1 MDIHVGAE
9 LARAR
14 RARGLSRGE
23 ISNRTNIGMNDLAA
37 IEDNHLERLP
47 SLSLRG
53 WIAAYAAAVELD
65 TDDVTDRYL
74 AQIGAEQRVDV
85 LADSQWT
92 IDAFPTEASLRDPV
106 VASSVP
112 LSPTE
117 AAPTVVSAPMR
128 GPESIESTA
137 WIDGLNAIAETDFD
151 PSILADHS
159 RIFGPD
165 LPAPPT
171 AHPWYR
177 SPERHRYGGMALVAL
192 TAAASGFLLAEYS
205 HRWGL
210 AVPVSQVA
218 STQRNGP
225 QASNPARNAAAA
237 RRGESTGHVVALAP
251 VASGDTTGAARVSE
265 TSGVP
270 PTEGASVPPREP
282 ETSTVSDGSERP
294 TTSRDAQRVT
304 GSTPTARRPA
314 PAQRRTNPS
323 AENLSGWWSVTNR
336 VESTAYRPYENLN
349 LGYRVKLTQNG
360 DQISGTGLKW
370 MENGRQLPRSQRTPI
385 AVNGTVEERQLVLQ
399 FTEHGTRRTSA
410 GKFMYVMSDTGVLE
424 GSFTSDVALS
434 KGSSRA
440 RRMESDE

>member
-1 MDIHVGAE
+1 MHVGAE

-14 RARGLSRGE
+14 RARGLSREE
-23 ISNRTNIGMNDLAA
+23 ISNRTNIDINHLAA

-47 SLSLRG
+47 RLSLRG

-92 IDAFPTEASLRDPV
+92 IDAFPTEASELEPA
-106 VASSVP
+106 VAASVP
-112 LSPTE
+112 SSPTE
-117 AAPTVVSAPMR
+117 ASTVASAPIR

-137 WIDGLNAIAETDFD
+137 WIDGLNMVAETDFD
-151 PSILADHS
+151 PPTLADHS
-159 RIFGPD
+159 RIFGPE

-171 AHPWYR
+171 AHPWSR

-192 TAAASGFLLAEYS
+192 IAAASGFLLAEYS

-210 AVPVSQVA
+210 AVPFSQVA

-225 QASNPARNAAAA
+225 QASNPASNAAAT
-237 RRGESTGHVVALAP
+237 RRGESTGDVVALAP
-251 VASGDTTGAARVSE
+251 VASGDTTGAGRVSE
-265 TSGVP
+265 TSGGP
-270 PTEGASVPPREP
+270 PAEGPSVPPRGP
-282 ETSTVSDGSERP
+282 ETSTVSNGSERP

-304 GSTPTARRPA
+304 SSTPTARRPA

-440 RRMESDE
+440 RRIESDE